1 MAITDEFRSIFT
13 TSFGEGVVYA
23 SECGVFKVDLP
34 DTSQAVI
41 SKELLETGFK
51 SSCLTERAAALLH
64 RYFTGVAVDFMDL
77 PVELPGISPF
87 RCKALRTIRSI
98 PYGAVC
104 TYEEI
109 AIECGSPRAAR
120 AVGGAMASN
129 PVPIIIP
136 CHRVIG
142 SSGRL
147 TGFSAPGGEELK
159 LKLLKMEGIEF
170 KGLLAIKKS
179 LVMNR

>member
-1 MAITDEFRSIFT
+1 MAISDEFRSIFT
-13 TSFGEGVVYA
+13 TSFGTGVVHA
-23 SECGVFKVDLP
+23 SEYGVFKVDLP
-34 DTSQAVI
+34 DISQVVI
-41 SKELLETGFK
+41 SKELSETDFK
-51 SSCLTERAAALLH
+51 SSNLTESAATLLQ
-64 RYFTGVAVDFMDL
+64 RYFTGEAVDFMDL
-77 PVELPGISPF
+77 PVDLSGISPF

-104 TYEEI
+104 TYGEV
-109 AIECGSPRAAR
+109 AIECASPRAAR

-159 LKLLKMEGIEF
+159 FKLLKMEGIEF